1 MSDGKMLM
9 SLRVKLKACLDN
21 QIPYKT
27 ACINSLSNI
36 FLFVSKI
43 NPTQGLCSSFDAG
56 WDLHLLSLSGKNNW
70 KLLGESNELYSHIP

>member
-27 ACINSLSNI
+27 ACINSLNNI
-36 FLFVSKI
+36 LLFLSKI
-43 NPTQGLCSSFDAG
+43 NPSQAFVGV
-56 WDLHLLSLSGKNNW
+56 KR
-70 KLLGESNELYSHIP
+70 GEA